1 MNHNNRV
8 HVGFVQYMSNSHGTV
23 FEYPPTVDLYL
34 VTGIGLK
41 YIHLL
46 ETCTVHVHAAVIQNR
61 FEYNR
66 WLKTMQDNHEHDD
79 ASKAS
84 SDGCLRN
91 R

>member
-1 MNHNNRV
+1 
-8 HVGFVQYMSNSHGTV
+8 MSNSHGTV

-46 ETCTVHVHAAVIQNR
+46 ETCTAHVHAAVIQNR
-61 FEYNR
+61 FEYMYNR